1 MNDVTQILLIA
12 VITVLT
18 TILSIIGIQIVHILR
33 EFRTTIQKINK
44 IITDAGKVTEGVS
57 GSLVELAGITSGI
70 RSVLGI
76 FNLFSK
82 KGKKREEKNE

>member
-1 MNDVTQILLIA
+1 MTDVTQALLIA

-18 TILSIIGIQIVHILR
+18 VVLTIIGIQVIHILK
-33 EFRTTIQKINK
+33 EFRKTVENINK
-44 IITDAGKVTEGVS
+44 ILADAGKVSGEVS
-57 GSLVELAGITSGI
+57 NSVAEIAGITSGV

-82 KGKKREEKNE
+82 RKGKEEKEDG